1 MGLWIVCFCWLLSST
16 IFASKFWGL
25 PLQPLIVLIPTV
37 IQGISQ
43 SLWLLE
49 PSMPSW
55 ESIVYKGSISPST
68 YSLLICWVSVTLEL
82 PT

>member
-1 MGLWIVCFCWLLSST
+1 MDRLFLLVSVAHHICFQILGSASST
-16 IFASKFWGL
+16 TYC
-25 PLQPLIVLIPTV
+25 PHPTV

-68 YSLLICWVSVTLEL
+68 YSLLICWVSATLEL